1 MEDCLLWSSVTV
13 VMLYSGGN
21 SVRLDIFTD
30 TKAQRTYLVLPRYYK
45 GGDVADLYPQAL
57 GCSFL
62 VDFVRE

>member
-1 MEDCLLWSSVTV
+1 
-13 VMLYSGGN
+13 MLYLGGN